1 MTQLTR
7 HALRLLPLA
16 MAAAFAAPAQAQS
29 LSALY
34 ESARGQDA
42 AWQSARANFESVKA
56 RAEQARAGL
65 LPSVSATAGATTS
78 LYENVPKTGSSTSR
92 NFDSANAAIS
102 VTHPLYRPAN
112 KITFEQG
119 QKQVEAAQAVLQAA
133 AQDLIIRVSQ
143 AYFDVLAAQDTLTFV
158 RAQKTAVNEQ
168 LASARR
174 NFEVGTATITDTR
187 EAQSRFDLV
196 SAQELAAEN
205 DLRVKRIAL
214 DTVTGVNDAK
224 PLALALPT
232 AMPQPVPADP
242 EAWVQQAE
250 QTSTG
255 IAQLRQA
262 LEVARLEAQKANT
275 GHLPT
280 LDMTASRS
288 LSRSLGGSATSTSTS
303 TTHNT
308 QLGVSLSIPIYSGL
322 SVQNRIREAMALE
335 EKAKAD
341 LEKARRDTGQ
351 SVRTA
356 YFSVVSGGS
365 QVRAL
370 EAAETSSQSAL
381 DANRLGYQVGVRI
394 NIDVLNSQ
402 SQLFQTKRDLSVARY
417 NVLMGNLKLRQVAG
431 NLQAEDLTNISGLM
445 VKP

>member
-1 MTQLTR
+1 
-7 HALRLLPLA
+7 
-16 MAAAFAAPAQAQS
+16 
-29 LSALY
+29 
-34 ESARGQDA
+34 
-42 AWQSARANFESVKA
+42 
-56 RAEQARAGL
+56 
-65 LPSVSATAGATTS
+65 
-78 LYENVPKTGSSTSR
+78 
-92 NFDSANAAIS
+92 
-102 VTHPLYRPAN
+102 
-112 KITFEQG
+112 
-119 QKQVEAAQAVLQAA
+119 
-133 AQDLIIRVSQ
+133 
-143 AYFDVLAAQDTLTFV
+143 
-158 RAQKTAVNEQ
+158 
-168 LASARR
+168 
-174 NFEVGTATITDTR
+174 
-187 EAQSRFDLV
+187 
-196 SAQELAAEN
+196 
-205 DLRVKRIAL
+205 
-214 DTVTGVNDAK
+214 
-224 PLALALPT
+224 
-232 AMPQPVPADP
+232 MPQPVPADP